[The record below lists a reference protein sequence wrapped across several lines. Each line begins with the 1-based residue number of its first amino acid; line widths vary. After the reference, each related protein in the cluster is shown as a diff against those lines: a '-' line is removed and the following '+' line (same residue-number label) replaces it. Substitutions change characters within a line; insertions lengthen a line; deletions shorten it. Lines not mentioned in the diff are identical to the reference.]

1 MKDLAY
7 EAMERAKRQSSSGN
21 PQGAAKTLEE
31 YLVRDPHNA
40 KPRILLSNIYIYSL
54 NMFDFGIF
62 QLDVVSELE
71 PDNVDCLRAKVTALS
86 SKKKFNK
93 ETNEL
98 YQHLTEID
106 PSADVFDAYGTFLR
120 MQMLDF
126 KKSAEYYLKAIA
138 KDPKNSNYRVN
149 YASLLLNDLRD
160 YVSAK
165 KELETIIILDPEN
178 HNVRK
183 NLTKLLSNHFD
194 SDGNLKRGFGH
205 KPKKI

>member
-7 EAMERAKRQSSSGN
+7 EAMERAKRQNSSGN

-31 YLVRDPHNA
+31 YLIKDPHNV
-40 KPRILLSNIYIYSL
+40 KPRILLSNMYIYSL

-62 QLDVVSELE
+62 QLDIVSELE
-71 PDNVDCLRAKVTALS
+71 PDNVDCLKAKVTALS
-86 SKKKFNK
+86 SKKKFNR

-98 YQHLTEID
+98 YQHLVEID

-120 MQMLDF
+120 MQMIDF
-126 KKSAEYYLKAIA
+126 KKSAEYYSKAIA
-138 KDPKNSNYRVN
+138 KDPNNSDYRIN

-160 YVSAK
+160 YVAAK
-165 KELETIIILDPEN
+165 KELEIIITLDPEN
-178 HNVRK
+178 HNARK

-194 SDGNLKRGFGH
+194 SNGNLKKGFGH